1 MQKSCS
7 GKNSDLR
14 YSKIPDGAG
23 FGQQEEGRHREK
35 GDNGERERDILAQ
48 EQRADEMMHMNA
60 EIKAELLAEGK
71 VDVEPS
77 LLPRPSRSTA
87 GPGTGLRSIFF
98 KSGGHRVRLE
108 IDPGSPLKMVR
119 HNGDVMIMKDN
130 RELARGEID
139 PVVAHCPEQTYITIS
154 ERCSYDCKFC
164 SVPKFQG
171 KIKTL
176 EEVLE
181 IVERANKSGTL
192 KVISFTSGVATTPEN
207 EIDRVVNYV
216 HAVKKYH
223 VPIGVAVSPTADSSQ
238 RLKAAGV
245 TEVKYNVET
254 MDRDI
259 FERVCTGRKGHS
271 IDFILASLRGAV
283 KVFGK
288 NRVSSNIIIGLGETD
303 DCVRRGVEYLAAMGV
318 IAVLRPITISPYR
331 MGEISAERPDAKR
344 LLKLTKMTRDILKKY
359 DLDVEVSETMCLQC
373 TGCDLT
379 PVRDL

>member
-1 MQKSCS
+1 
-7 GKNSDLR
+7 
-14 YSKIPDGAG
+14 
-23 FGQQEEGRHREK
+23 
-35 GDNGERERDILAQ
+35 
-48 EQRADEMMHMNA
+48 MNA
-60 EIKAELLAEGK
+60 EIKAELLALGK

-108 IDPGSPLKMVR
+108 IDTDSPLKMVKQD
-119 HNGDVMIMKDN
+119 GAVVILKDN
-130 RELARGEID
+130 KELVRGVID
-139 PVVAHCPEQTYITIS
+139 PIVAHCPEQTYITIS
-154 ERCSYDCKFC
+154 EQCRYDCKFC

-176 EEVLE
+176 DQVLE
-181 IVERANKSGTL
+181 IIEKVKKSGNL
-192 KVISFTSGVATTPEN
+192 KTIAFTSGIASTPEN
-207 EIDRVVNYV
+207 EIDRVVAYIQ
-216 HAVKKYH
+216 AVKKYN
-223 VPIGVAVSPTADSSQ
+223 VPVGVAVYPTKDSSQ
-238 RLKAAGV
+238 RLKDAGV

-254 MDRDI
+254 MDPAI

-271 IDFILASLRGAV
+271 LDFILNSLRDAV

-303 DCVRRGVEYLAAMGV
+303 ECIRKGVEYLAKMGV

-331 MGEISAERPDAKR
+331 KGELSATRPSAER
-344 LLKLTKMTRDILKKY
+344 LLKLTKMTCDILKKY
-359 DLDVEVSETMCLQC
+359 NLDVEESKTMCLPC

-379 PVRDL
+379 PFRDV

>member
-1 MQKSCS
+1 MI
-7 GKNSDLR
+7 R
-14 YSKIPDGAG
+14 
-23 FGQQEEGRHREK
+23 
-35 GDNGERERDILAQ
+35 
-48 EQRADEMMHMNA
+48 MNA

-98 KSGGHRVRLE
+98 KSGGHRIRLE
-108 IDPGSPLKMVR
+108 IDTDSPLKMVKQ
-119 HNGDVMIMKDN
+119 NGDVVILKDN
-130 RELARGEID
+130 KELVRGVVD

-176 EEVLE
+176 DEVLE
-181 IVERANKSGTL
+181 IVERAHQSGTL
-192 KVISFTSGVATTPEN
+192 KVIAFTSGVATTPED
-207 EIDRVVNYV
+207 EIDRVVAYV
-216 HAVKKYH
+216 QAVKKYH
-223 VPIGVAVSPTADSSQ
+223 VPIGVAVSPTIDSSQ
-238 RLKAAGV
+238 RLKEAGV

-271 IDFILASLRGAV
+271 LDFILTSLRDAV
-283 KVFGK
+283 KVFGR
-288 NRVSSNIIIGLGETD
+288 NRVSSNIILGLGETD
-303 DCVRRGVEYLAAMGV
+303 ECIRKGVEYLASMGV
-318 IAVLRPITISPYR
+318 ITVLRPITISPYR
-331 MGEISAERPDAKR
+331 RGEISATRPDATR
-344 LLKLTKMTRDILKKY
+344 LLKLTKMTRDILKHH
-359 DLDVEVSETMCLQC
+359 DLDVNVSQTMCLPC